1 MKFKH
6 CLALAATTLSLA
18 TQAASYNQ
26 NLINNGDAESGA
38 SGWTAFDGYDLF
50 QSVNYGSNWVLPTQ
64 PGPAD
69 HGSKMFTG
77 VGAQSAG
84 FQIIDVSSLT
94 ATGAPV
100 EYSLTGWLGGWQAQG
115 DNALLYVSFL
125 DITGHEIG
133 FAAIG
138 PVTPDDRG
146 NQTGLFFREASGMLP
161 VGCGTAAVLA
171 VHGAPGGRR
180 QRRLCRQPV
189 LRADLA
195 RARSRQPGLR
205 PGRSGHRRS
214 DRPPAPPRLRAWA
227 RAQHFHA

>member
-6 CLALAATTLSLA
+6 CLALAATTLSVA
-18 TQAASYNQ
+18 AQAASYNQ

-69 HGSKMFTG
+69 RGSKMFTG

-161 VGCGTAAVLA
+161 VGVAQLQFSLSMERLGGGDNDGYADNLSFVLTSPVPEA
-171 VHGAPGGRR
+171 GSLAYALAGLGIVGLIAR
-180 QRRLCRQPV
+180 QRR
-189 LRADLA
+189 RA
-195 RARSRQPGLR
+195 
-205 PGRSGHRRS
+205 
-214 DRPPAPPRLRAWA
+214 
-227 RAQHFHA
+227 

>member
-69 HGSKMFTG
+69 RGSKMFTG

-161 VGCGTAAVLA
+161 VGVAQLQFSLSMERLGGGDNDGYADNLSFVLTSPVPEA
-171 VHGAPGGRR
+171 GSLAYALAGLGIVGLIAR
-180 QRRLCRQPV
+180 QRR
-189 LRADLA
+189 RA
-195 RARSRQPGLR
+195 
-205 PGRSGHRRS
+205 
-214 DRPPAPPRLRAWA
+214 
-227 RAQHFHA
+227 